1 MRILNSQP
9 LLNVKI
15 RNIILKYDII
25 NFIGILDG
33 DILRKLSI
41 VLCLLWMGL
50 IFYNSSKPGSSSN
63 LRSYEIVQSIRNN
76 KNTLEGKNDLTK
88 AKPSV
93 LPKSLRDK
101 KINILIRKN
110 AHAIEYGILAVI
122 IANFLFLFGL
132 KGRDA
137 LFCIMFI
144 CLFYAVTD
152 EYHQMFVLGRG
163 SSVSD
168 VLIDFGGSLI
178 GLGFFYLAYY
188 KIYARYSIKKNAH

>member
-1 MRILNSQP
+1 M
-9 LLNVKI
+9 K
-15 RNIILKYDII
+15 
-25 NFIGILDG
+25 
-33 DILRKLSI
+33 KLSI

-63 LRSYEIVQSIRNN
+63 LLSYEIVQSIRNN
-76 KNTLEGKNDLTK
+76 KNALEGKNNLTK
-88 AKPSV
+88 VKPSV
-93 LPKSLRDK
+93 SPKSSRDK

-110 AHAIEYGILAVI
+110 AHAIEYCILAVV
-122 IANFLFLFGL
+122 IASLLFSFGL
-132 KGRDA
+132 KGQNA

-152 EYHQMFVLGRG
+152 EYHQMFIPGRG

-168 VLIDFGGSLI
+168 VLIDFGGALV

-188 KIYARYSIKKNAH
+188 KIYVRYSIKKKFHQV